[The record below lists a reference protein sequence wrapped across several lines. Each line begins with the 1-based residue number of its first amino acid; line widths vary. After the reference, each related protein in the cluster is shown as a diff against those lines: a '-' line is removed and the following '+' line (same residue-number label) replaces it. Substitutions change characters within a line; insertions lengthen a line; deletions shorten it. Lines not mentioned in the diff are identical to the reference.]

1 MGHEDY
7 SEMLAAHALGALDAG
22 ERRALE
28 AHLSSCAECRAELDQ
43 WQETAATLT
52 YAAPPGEPSPDL
64 RARILQD
71 ARSHP
76 RVKPGASA
84 RPASTESSA
93 RASEAAEAPEA
104 SEERKVLPFSPPA
117 RRRWSAP
124 AIAGALAAGLAFAAL
139 ALSVFLLW
147 QRNVRQQAE
156 LAQLRERLDR
166 TQSELARAREM
177 QAPLASPDA
186 QAAMLAG
193 TKAAPRAHA
202 MLAFDKRTGRTM
214 LLAYD
219 LPPAPEGKAYQLWFI
234 ADGHVMPG
242 GVFTPDARGHAE
254 LRDQMPDEGLKAP
267 SAIFAV
273 TLEPAGGTREP
284 TGDKYLL
291 SPTS

>member
-1 MGHEDY
+1 
-7 SEMLAAHALGALDAG
+7 MLAAHALGALDAA

-43 WQETAATLT
+43 WQGTAAALA

-64 RARILQD
+64 RGRILQD
-71 ARSHP
+71 ARSRP

-84 RPASTESSA
+84 RPASAESSA
-93 RASEAAEAPEA
+93 RAPEA
-104 SEERKVLPFSPPA
+104 SETSEARKVLPFAPA

-124 AIAGALAAGLAFAAL
+124 AIIGALAAGLAFAAL
-139 ALSVFLLW
+139 ALSIFLLW

-156 LAQLRERLDR
+156 LAQLRERLDQ

-186 QAAMLAG
+186 QATMLAG

-273 TLEPAGGTREP
+273 TLEPAGGTRAP